1 MDKNTTPNRHVHKG
15 MLSAA
20 LLGEA
25 LLGRHATQLAE
36 HKGHCSYEAEYLGTH
51 TTTLHCTDKVPNTT
65 NNTSLTATTVFRKPA
80 VQHEACGPT
89 SRFEPPV
96 QLRSTTSSQ
105 LLAARRSRVD
115 DSQHMTAR
123 ESFANLHRWI
133 PQTTIIFLSCVD
145 VCRTPQAR

>member
-15 MLSAA
+15 MLFAA

-51 TTTLHCTDKVPNTT
+51 TTLHCTDNVPNTT
-65 NNTSLTATTVFRKPA
+65 KSTSLTATTVFRKPA

-89 SRFEPPV
+89 SRFEPRV
-96 QLRSTTSSQ
+96 QLIRSMTSSRS
-105 LLAARRSRVD
+105 LAARESRVD

-123 ESFANLHRWI
+123 ESFAHLHRWT
-133 PQTTIIFLSCVD
+133 PQTIILFLS
-145 VCRTPQAR
+145 